1 MSTTDTRTP
10 AAHAVE
16 SRAAAPAPV
25 RHPLRPALRRL
36 GRAPHGDGDRVTLVA
51 PSSVPRR
58 LESRPLVA
66 PTALPDHAGDL
77 VGLPDFGQVS
87 RAFGRAWAWLRE
99 SFEAAGVVDARL
111 RERRD
116 DDALRMAR
124 SGASPT
130 RLL

>member
-10 AAHAVE
+10 ASHAVE
-16 SRAAAPAPV
+16 SRAAATAPV
-25 RHPLRPALRRL
+25 RHPLRPIPRRL
-36 GRAPHGDGDRVTLVA
+36 ARKPHGDGGGVALVA

-77 VGLPDFGQVS
+77 IGMPDFVRVR
-87 RAFGRAWAWLRE
+87 RALGRAWSWLRE
-99 SFEAAGVVDARL
+99 SFEAAGAVDARL

-116 DDALRMAR
+116 DDALRMAH
-124 SGASPT
+124 SGASPA
-130 RLL
+130 RLF